1 MIIIIGNKIRK
12 FYYLILSHIITN
24 KEDKIMNK
32 EFIIIIVGFLLTLTI
47 YGALIGLPLILIGA
61 YLLNKKANNPTEEIQ
76 KEINNKQEELND
88 ITSKLSKMEQDK
100 KNELEQLEKNK
111 KEQLEHLEKEK
122 NREIDKNLADKR
134 EELAD
139 IGKKLDDLEKEKTEQ
154 IEKNLSVK
162 QEQLDNLNE
171 LYSEKLKEK
180 EAELDEKLMYKQ
192 LRLDSASK
200 EVEELEK
207 ELNYVR
213 DEIEFQEH
221 GLYEPKYNFINA
233 TAYKERLDAV
243 RKQQKQMIKD
253 KTAAISTK
261 EWTVDGDK
269 RKGKAMT
276 NANIK
281 QILRSFNNE
290 TEVIINKVKHSN
302 LDSSKKRIEK
312 SYTQL
317 NKLYEREHVQLTKS
331 YYNLKIDEMHIAYEY
346 ELKKQEE
353 KEELR
358 EARERER
365 EEKKLQKELEKEKK
379 KFDNENTKL
388 HDEIEA
394 AKQELNNAH
403 DEEKARLEAEIAK
416 LQEALNKNNEEI
428 EKIDKYRETPGAGYV
443 YIISNVGS
451 FGENVFKIG
460 VTRRDN
466 PEDRIRE
473 LSSAS
478 VPFKFDSHV
487 FIFSEK
493 AYDLESSLHERF
505 DNVRVNKV
513 NRRKEFFRISM
524 DDVKQIVEENK
535 GAVHS
540 FVEHPDNEEYV
551 DTLKIEKSQS

>member
-1 MIIIIGNKIRK
+1 
-12 FYYLILSHIITN
+12 
-24 KEDKIMNK
+24 MNK

-76 KEINNKQEELND
+76 KEIDSKQEELNN
-88 ITSKLSKMEQDK
+88 INSKLSKMEKDK

-111 KEQLEHLEKEK
+111 KEQLERLEKEK
-122 NREIDKNLADKR
+122 NREIDKKLTDKK
-134 EELAD
+134 EELSNMD
-139 IGKKLDDLEKEKTEQ
+139 KKLDDLEKEKTEE
-154 IEKNLSVK
+154 IEKQLSVK

-207 ELNYVR
+207 ELKYVR

-253 KTAAISTK
+253 KTAAIATK

-276 NANIK
+276 NANVK

-302 LDSSKKRIEK
+302 LDSSKNRIER

-365 EEKKLQKELEKEKK
+365 EEKKLQKELEKEKN
-379 KFDNENTKL
+379 KFDKENTKL

-551 DTLKIEKSQS
+551 DTLKIEKAQS

>member
-1 MIIIIGNKIRK
+1 MDKG
-12 FYYLILSHIITN
+12 LI
-24 KEDKIMNK
+24 M
-32 EFIIIIVGFLLTLTI
+32 IIVGVLLTITI
-47 YGALIGLPLILIGA
+47 YGALVGLPLILIGA
-61 YLLNKKANNPTEEIQ
+61 YLLNKSVNNPTAEVQ
-76 KEINNKQEELND
+76 KEIDTKQKELDNID
-88 ITSKLSKMEQDK
+88 EKLSKMEADK
-100 KNELEQLEKNK
+100 KEELNQLER
-111 KEQLEHLEKEK
+111 EKTE
-122 NREIDKNLADKR
+122 EIDKNLEDKK
-134 EELAD
+134 EELAN
-139 IGKKLDDLEKEKTEQ
+139 INTKLDEMEKEKTEE
-154 IEKNLSVK
+154 IDKKLETRK
-162 QEQLDNLNE
+162 QELDE
-171 LYSEKLKEK
+171 LDSKYEKITQEK

-192 LRLDSASK
+192 LRLDSVSK
-200 EVEELEK
+200 EVDELEK
-207 ELNYVR
+207 ELKYAR

-261 EWTVDGDK
+261 ELTVDGDK

-302 LDSSKKRIEK
+302 LDSSKNRIEK

-365 EEKKLQKELEKEKK
+365 EEKKLQKELEREKK
-379 KFDNENTKL
+379 KFDKENTKINA
-388 HDEIEA
+388 EIET
-394 AKQELNNAH
+394 AKQELQNAH
-403 DEEKARLEAEIAK
+403 DEERAKLEAEIAK
-416 LQEALNKNNEEI
+416 LQAALDKNNEEI
-428 EKIDKYRETPGAGYV
+428 EKIDEFRETPGAGYV
-443 YIISNVGS
+443 YIISNEGS
-451 FGENVFKIG
+451 FGKNVFKIG

-478 VPFKFDSHV
+478 VPFRFDSHV

-505 DNVRVNKV
+505 DKVRVNKV

-535 GAVHS
+535 GSVHS
-540 FVEHPDNEEYV
+540 FIEHPDNDEYI
-551 DTLKIEKSQS
+551 DTLRIEKSQS